1 MFPPPVSRISHI
13 SLSHLSNSRSCS
25 LTLRPYST
33 AATDASNMPDA
44 KIPKVLSV
52 SYAWY
57 ELQQCEISPSVA
69 PCAGGNVTKVRR
81 PCCWVFFV

>member
-1 MFPPPVSRISHI
+1 
-13 SLSHLSNSRSCS
+13 
-25 LTLRPYST
+25 
-33 AATDASNMPDA
+33 MPDA